1 MYKRQ
6 VNLPGEYQIDLRI
19 FKENPEF
26 FIFKPFQT
34 SYNKLS
40 FGYRGS
46 TDSLDIK
53 ISNKNIIDSS
63 RITLEKETDTL
74 NFWFKEFDYDTIYLD
89 IKNKKFNEQFKVP
102 YPRKKLERDSLQI
115 NSDIQNS
122 IDLGEKFILN
132 SNIPISK
139 IDDQYISIYNKDSV
153 RIEFS
158 TRIENGID
166 IIFDFEIIPNDKY
179 TINVLPNAILDFF
192 DNTIDTLIY
201 SFNTK

>member
-1 MYKRQ
+1 M
-6 VNLPGEYQIDLRI
+6 
-19 FKENPEF
+19 
-26 FIFKPFQT
+26 
-34 SYNKLS
+34 
-40 FGYRGS
+40 
-46 TDSLDIK
+46 
-53 ISNKNIIDSS
+53 
-63 RITLEKETDTL
+63 
-74 NFWFKEFDYDTIYLD
+74 D

-115 NSDIQNS
+115 NSDTQNS

-192 DNTIDTLIY
+192 DNTIDTLKY
-201 SFNTK
+201 SFNTKKSSDYGLLIVDIETLKKYPIIVELLDTKEKIIQSKYIQSLSLIHI